1 MGIFRTNDPTQFDD
15 IDGIIIDEQA
25 PPPSISGVAANV
37 GILVG
42 QFQRGPHELSLPM
55 GSIGEFHEIYG
66 KSSFSGNKQLKNK
79 KFGRLKIIRVEASG
93 AAKAAHAFN
102 NGAGVAAEVFTVT
115 TVADVAGSLNNKYIL
130 FQTIDGSGV
139 TTDRYA
145 WFNVS
150 AGGTDPALV
159 GKTGHAVAITTGD
172 TADAVANALAGILNG
187 LTDLNAAAVTNVV
200 TATMQSNGEVVDA
213 TAGNS
218 GMVVAVT
225 VQGNGA
231 DRITFTAKSKG
242 AYGNSIRVKVEDGS
256 VSGKKYTVIDESANA
271 VLPVEVYDNIAIAG
285 IVASTFAASV
295 LVDVSVQSAAAE
307 PINVPAGVLLS
318 GGLDGTVADTDYEAA
333 ILKAGVEKAGNVLF
347 LDSYNSSR
355 NGYLKQHCADYQD
368 KMAILCG
375 PEVQTKASAIT
386 DVANYRDS
394 DGRLIYAWP
403 YVQTS
408 IDGALEFT
416 PPAAWIASIYT
427 QVAPNVALSFTG
439 NTKFLSGIVDLKYKE
454 SRNGYIS
461 LDEAG
466 VCAMEQDLDVGFLI
480 KNAVTTQILNSSKKT
495 IIRRRMADYLQDSIA
510 YFLKNYQNDVNS
522 SAKREEVKAAILE
535 FDSRLVRDGILPG
548 AQDVKDGAPLLVD
561 TESLNTDSVIASG
574 MFKILYKRRIFS
586 SMRYI
591 VLTAEIGESV
601 IVSEANA

>member
-25 PPPSISGVAANV
+25 PPPSISGVAANI

-79 KFGRLKIIRVEASG
+79 KFGRLKIIRVEPTG
-93 AAKAAHAFN
+93 AAKATYTF
-102 NGAGVAAEVFTVT
+102 E
-115 TVADVAGSLNNKYIL
+115 
-130 FQTIDGSGV
+130 DGS
-139 TTDRYA
+139 TNDIIK
-145 WFNVS
+145 F
-150 AGGTDPALV
+150 
-159 GKTGHAVAITTGD
+159 
-172 TADAVANALAGILNG
+172 DA
-187 LTDLNAAAVTNVV
+187 
-200 TATMQSNGEVVDA
+200 
-213 TAGNS
+213 
-218 GMVVAVT
+218 
-225 VQGNGA
+225 
-231 DRITFTAKSKG
+231 KYKG
-242 AYGNSIRVKVEDGS
+242 AYGNNIKVTIAAGS
-256 VSGKKYTVIDESANA
+256 VTGKKYTVQDTNANA
-271 VLPVEVYDNIAIAG
+271 VLPTEIYDNVVITAVTSA
-285 IVASTFAASV
+285 TFAASQ
-295 LVDVSVQSAAAE
+295 LVDVTVIATTAEPANAAATSLATGSE
-307 PINVPAGVLLS
+307 GSLVN
-318 GGLDGTVADTDYEAA
+318 TDYEAA
-333 ILKAGVEKAGNVLF
+333 IAKAGVEKAGNVLF
-347 LDSYNSSR
+347 LDSYNATR

-375 PEVQTKASAIT
+375 SEGDSRATAIT

-403 YVQTS
+403 YVQTLV
-408 IDGALEFT
+408 DGVLEYT
-416 PPAAWIASIYT
+416 PPASWVASIFT
-427 QVAPNVALSFTG
+427 QVAPNIALSYTG
-439 NTKFLSGIVDLKYKE
+439 NTKFLSGIVDLKTKE
-454 SRNGYIS
+454 SRNGYIA

-466 VCAMEQDLDVGFLI
+466 ICALEQDLDVGFLI
-480 KNAVTTQILNSSKKT
+480 KNAVTTQILSSSKKT

-510 YFLKNYQNDVNS
+510 YYLKNYQNDVNS
-522 SAKREEVKAAILE
+522 SEKRDEVKAAILE
-535 FDSRLVRDGILPG
+535 FDARLVRDGILPG
-548 AQDVKDGAPLLVD
+548 AQDVKDGSPLLVD